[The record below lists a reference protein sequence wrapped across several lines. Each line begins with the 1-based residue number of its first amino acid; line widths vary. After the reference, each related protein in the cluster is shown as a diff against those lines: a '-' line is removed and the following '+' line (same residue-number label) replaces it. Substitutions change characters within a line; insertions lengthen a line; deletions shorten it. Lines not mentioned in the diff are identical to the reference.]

1 MAERSSRFVLIKN
14 AIANVVR
21 GSAAAVVAF
30 ILPPFLV
37 RAMTTDEF
45 GVWSLVLQLSAYTAF
60 LDFGVQ
66 TAVGRFVAHA
76 NELQDH
82 DQRDQIVSTSFALLA
97 GSALLALL
105 AMAGLSWQLPNL
117 FRDLPPSLHAD
128 ARLALLI
135 VGGVA
140 AIGLPAS
147 VFNGIFIGLQ
157 RNEIPAAIIGGSRVL
172 STILVI
178 AAAYLG
184 GSMVVMATIV
194 AGMNLLSYIVQYW
207 ASRRLA
213 LDVRLSPQ
221 LISKRAGREIVG
233 YCFSLSIWTFATML
247 VTGLDLTLVGIFDFE
262 AVGYYSIAASL
273 ITFVAGLQSALF
285 STLIPEAAMLGA
297 RENSR
302 QLGTMLI
309 SSTRYGMF
317 ILLVSGLPLLI
328 GAQTILT
335 LWVGPDYAVGGAL
348 LVQILVVANIIRLAA
363 LPYTMLLIGTGQQR
377 LVTITPLV
385 EGFSNLIVSVILGAI
400 LGAAGVAIGTL
411 VGAIVG
417 LICHIVI
424 NMPRTRG
431 IAVQPSR
438 YVKAGLLRS
447 LVCAIPFTAAGLALL
462 ALGEIRPLALIMTIG
477 LAILSSVGVFWRW
490 GLEEPEQHTVAAL
503 LAYPLQV
510 LSRK

>member
-1 MAERSSRFVLIKN
+1 MLIKN

-21 GSAAAVVAF
+21 GSAAAIVAF

-37 RAMTTDEF
+37 RVMTTDEF

-76 NELQDH
+76 NELQDQ
-82 DQRDQIVSTSFALLA
+82 DQRDRIVSTSFALLV
-97 GSALLALL
+97 GSALLAAL
-105 AMAGLSWQLPNL
+105 AMAGLAWQLPNL
-117 FRDLPPSLHAD
+117 FRELPPALHAD

-135 VGGVA
+135 VGGSM

-172 STILVI
+172 SALLLI
-178 AAAYLG
+178 AAANLG
-184 GSMVVMATIV
+184 GRIVVMAAIV
-194 AGMNLLSYIVQYW
+194 ASINLLSYIAQYW

-213 LDVRLSPQ
+213 INIRLAPG
-221 LISKRAGREIVG
+221 LISKRAGREIVA
-233 YCFSLSIWTFATML
+233 YCFSLSIWSFATML

-262 AVGYYSIAASL
+262 AVASYSIAASL

-297 RENSR
+297 RNNSR
-302 QLGTMLI
+302 QLGTILI

-317 ILLVSGLPLLI
+317 ILLISGLPLVI
-328 GAQTILT
+328 GAHTLLT
-335 LWVGPDYAVGGAL
+335 LWVGPNYAASGTL
-348 LVQILVVANIIRLAA
+348 LVQILVIANIVRLAA

-377 LVTITPLV
+377 LVTITPLI
-385 EGFSNLIVSVILGAI
+385 EGFSNLIVSVSLGAI
-400 LGAAGVAIGTL
+400 LGAVGVAIGTF
-411 VGAIVG
+411 VGAILGVV
-417 LICHIVI
+417 CHIVF
-424 NMPRTRG
+424 NMPRTTG
-431 IAVQPSR
+431 IAVAPGH
-438 YVKAGLLRS
+438 YVKAGLMRS
-447 LVCAIPFTAAGLALL
+447 LVCAIPFAALGLGLA
-462 ALGEIRPLALIMTIG
+462 ALGPIGPVTLIVLLG
-477 LAILSSVGVFWRW
+477 LAMLASVALFWRW
-490 GLEEPEQHTVAAL
+490 VLEKPEQHTVAAL
-503 LAYPLQV
+503 LAYPLQA